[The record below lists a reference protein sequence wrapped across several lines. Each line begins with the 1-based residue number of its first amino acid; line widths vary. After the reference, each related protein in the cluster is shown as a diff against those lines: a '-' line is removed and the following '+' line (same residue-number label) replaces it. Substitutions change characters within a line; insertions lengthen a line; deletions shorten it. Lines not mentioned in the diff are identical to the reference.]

1 MFLRLYIFTGSQKF
15 YFDSHE
21 YAICKLGI
29 LHCELKFT
37 DAWKICLINVQ
48 TIVTSLDCILNES
61 MPSQDQG

>member
-1 MFLRLYIFTGSQKF
+1 MFLRLYIFSGSQKF
-15 YFDSHE
+15 YFDSNL
-21 YAICKLGI
+21 A

>member
-1 MFLRLYIFTGSQKF
+1 MSTP
-15 YFDSHE
+15 
-21 YAICKLGI
+21 YANLE

-61 MPSQDQG
+61 MPSQDQV